1 MNGNTNINN
10 RIFIN
15 ALTGSLLFIL
25 AAVFTLSNLPRIA
38 TMQLSY
44 TAVASALGIAALSLL
59 FKAIRADKN
68 NERQMI

>member
-25 AAVFTLSNLPRIA
+25 AAVFTLSNLPQIT

-44 TAVASALGIAALSLL
+44 TAVASVLGIASLSLL
-59 FKAIRADKN
+59 FKAIREDKG
-68 NERQMI
+68 NERQIV